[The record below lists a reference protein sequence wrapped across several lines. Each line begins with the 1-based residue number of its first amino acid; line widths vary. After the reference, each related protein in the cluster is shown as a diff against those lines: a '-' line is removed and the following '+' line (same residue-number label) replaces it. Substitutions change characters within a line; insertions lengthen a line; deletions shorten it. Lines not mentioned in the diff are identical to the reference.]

1 MSTRAAV
8 REAAATS
15 MEHRISPRSRA
26 PAPGVRVEATVI
38 EEEEEEEEESEGE
51 EEEEGGTVEEYQEL
65 LNHQIRA
72 IMMQHAE
79 DMKRMPPAE

>member
-1 MSTRAAV
+1 MA
-8 REAAATS
+8 
-15 MEHRISPRSRA
+15 ME
-26 PAPGVRVEATVI
+26 RVEDASVAV
-38 EEEEEEEEESEGE
+38 EASV
-51 EEEEGGTVEEYQEL
+51 EEGGSVEEYQEL